1 MSIMTTRL
9 LRTTIGTT
17 ALLTCSIAAAGQT
30 TSLATAAAEQQVE
43 ELRSLLEDGSD
54 ANIPLADGSTALL
67 WAAHWN
73 DLEMVDLLLGADA
86 NVNTFDDHGVTPLL
100 RAAENASLP
109 MIERLL
115 DAGANSNLSQE
126 NGLTALMV
134 ASRTGNF
141 EVVKALLNAGSDIN
155 ASTKEHGATALMW
168 ATTESHGDIVQL
180 LLDRGAHPNHSTAD
194 GFTPLLF
201 AAASGDIQLAEQLIA
216 SGVNVNDTGVDGTH
230 ALPYAIVNGHHEFA
244 LFLLRQGADASATL
258 GTITALH
265 AAAGNVGTWL
275 GEWSRQHGFGERF
288 RGKNLTGDQRV
299 SLVQSLLE
307 HGADPNVRLTTSA
320 MFMSYIANPREGAF
334 ERFACGTGDLRGA
347 TPLWIAAHNANRDA
361 ANSIEILQLL
371 LSAGADLNL
380 TTDDGTTPLMA
391 AAGLGRSTYTPAE
404 PRGVRSET
412 AEHAVTLLIEQGANV
427 NAVNE
432 ADFTALHGAAFRG
445 NNEIIEYLVAQGADI
460 DARDFRGRTAYRIA
474 EGAKQSF
481 QFQTWPETAA
491 FLAELGAN
499 VNLSIP
505 GTERQKLRDVSIDT
519 ADQQ

>member
-1 MSIMTTRL
+1 MSIMATRL
-9 LRTTIGTT
+9 LRTAIGTT
-17 ALLTCSIAAAGQT
+17 ALLAWSVTATAQDTSVAAAAADQQT
-30 TSLATAAAEQQVE
+30 DVV
-43 ELRSLLEDGSD
+43 RSLLADGVD
-54 ANIPLADGSTALL
+54 ANAPLADGTTALL

-73 DLEMVDLLLGADA
+73 DVKMADLLLGADA
-86 NVNTFDDHGVTPLL
+86 NVNASDDHGVTPLV

-109 MIERLL
+109 MIQRLL
-115 DAGANSNLSQE
+115 EAGANSNLTQA

-134 ASRTGNF
+134 AARTGNL
-141 EVVKALLNAGSDIN
+141 EVVRALVDAGSDVN
-155 ASTKEHGATALMW
+155 AVTKQHGATALMW
-168 ATTESHGDIVQL
+168 ATTESHANVVQL
-180 LLDRGAHPNHSTAD
+180 LLDSGAHANHSTAD

-201 AAASGDIQLAEQLIA
+201 AAGTGNVELAEQLLA
-216 SGVNVNDTGVDGTH
+216 NGVDVNDTGVDGTH

-244 LFLLRQGADASATL
+244 LFLLRQGADATATL
-258 GTITALH
+258 GTISALH

-288 RGKNLTGDQRV
+288 RGKNLTSDQRV

-307 HGADPNVRLTTSA
+307 HGADPNVRLMTSA

-347 TPLWIAAHNANRDA
+347 TPLWVAAHNANRDA
-361 ANSIEILQLL
+361 GESIEIIQLL
-371 LSAGADLNL
+371 LSAGAELHL

-391 AAGLGRSTYTPAE
+391 AAGLGRGTYTPAE
-404 PRGVRSET
+404 PRGVKSDT
-412 AEHAVTLLIEQGANV
+412 AEQAVTLLIEQGADV
-427 NAVNE
+427 NATNE

-445 NNEIIEYLVAQGADI
+445 NNEIIEYLVTQGADI
-460 DARDFRGRTAYRIA
+460 DARDFRGRTPYRIA

-491 FLAELGAN
+491 LLEQLGAN
-499 VNLSIP
+499 VNLSIR
-505 GTERQKLRDVSIDT
+505 GTERQKLRDVLVET

>member
-9 LRTTIGTT
+9 LRTTIGTI
-17 ALLTCSIAAAGQT
+17 ALFACSVTIAGQT
-30 TSLATAAAEQQVE
+30 PSLATAAAEQQADEV
-43 ELRSLLEDGSD
+43 RSLLANGAD
-54 ANIPLADGSTALL
+54 ANVPLADGSTALL

-73 DLEMVDLLLGADA
+73 DLEMVELLLGAGA
-86 NVNTFDDHGVTPLL
+86 NVNASDDHGVTPLV
-100 RAAENASLP
+100 RAAENASLA
-109 MIERLL
+109 MIEQLL
-115 DAGANSNLSQE
+115 KAGADSNLPQV

-134 ASRTGNF
+134 ASRTGNL
-141 EVVKALLNAGSDIN
+141 EVVKALVDAGSDVN
-155 ASTKEHGATALMW
+155 ASTIEYGATALMW
-168 ATTESHGDIVQL
+168 AASEAHQTIVSL
-180 LLDRGAHPNHSTAD
+180 LLERGAHANHSTVD

-201 AAASGDIQLAEQLIA
+201 AAGSGNIELAEQLLA
-216 SGVNVNDTGVDGTH
+216 GGVNVNDTGIDGSH

-244 LFLLRQGADASATL
+244 LFLLRQGADATATL
-258 GTITALH
+258 GTISALH

-299 SLVQSLLE
+299 TLIQSLLE
-307 HGADPNVRLTTSA
+307 HGADPNVRLQTSA

-347 TPLWIAAHNANRDA
+347 TPLWVAAHNANRDA
-361 ANSIEILQLL
+361 DSSIEILQLL
-371 LSAGADLNL
+371 LSAGADLHL

-391 AAGLGRSTYTPAE
+391 AAGLGRGTYTPAE
-404 PRGVRSET
+404 PRGVKSET
-412 AEHAVTLLIEQGANV
+412 AEQAVSLLIEQGANV

-445 NNEIIEYLVAQGADI
+445 NNEIIEQLVAQGAEI
-460 DARDFRGRTAYRIA
+460 DARDFRGRTPYRIA

-491 FLAELGAN
+491 LLEELGAN
-499 VNLSIP
+499 VHLSIP
-505 GTERQKLRDVSIDT
+505 GTARQKLRDVLAET
-519 ADQQ
+519 ADQ

>member
-9 LRTTIGTT
+9 FRTTIGTT
-17 ALLTCSIAAAGQT
+17 ALLAWSVTAAGQMA
-30 TSLATAAAEQQVE
+30 SLATAAAEQQADEV
-43 ELRSLLEDGSD
+43 RSLLAAGAD
-54 ANIPLADGSTALL
+54 ANTSLADGSTALL

-73 DLEMVDLLLGADA
+73 DLEMADQLLTADA
-86 NVNTFDDHGVTPLL
+86 DVNAADDHGVTPLV
-100 RAAENASLP
+100 RAAENASLL
-109 MIERLL
+109 MVEKLL
-115 DAGANSNLSQE
+115 AAGANPNSSQV

-134 ASRTGNF
+134 ASRTGHP
-141 EVVKALLNAGSDIN
+141 EVVKAMLDAGSDVN
-155 ASTKEHGATALMW
+155 ASTNEHGATALMW
-168 ATTESHGDIVQL
+168 ATAEAHEDVVRMLI
-180 LLDRGAHPNHSTAD
+180 DRGAHANHSTTD

-201 AAASGDIQLAEQLIA
+201 AAGSGNIQLAELLLA

-230 ALPYAIVNGHHEFA
+230 ALPYAIINGHHEFA
-244 LFLLRQGADASATL
+244 LFLLRQGADSTATL
-258 GTITALH
+258 GTISALH

-307 HGADPNVRLTTSA
+307 HGADPNVRLLTSA

-347 TPLWIAAHNANRDA
+347 TPLWVAAHSANRDA
-361 ANSIEILQLL
+361 DGSIEILQLL
-371 LSAGADLNL
+371 LSAGANLHL

-404 PRGVRSET
+404 PRGVKSET
-412 AEHAVTLLIEQGANV
+412 AEQAVALLIERGANV

-445 NNEIIEYLVAQGADI
+445 NNEIIEYLVTQGAEI
-460 DARDFRGRTAYRIA
+460 DARDFRGRTPYRIA

-481 QFQTWPETAA
+481 QFQPWPETAA
-491 FLAELGAN
+491 FLEELGAN
-499 VNLSIP
+499 VHLSIP
-505 GTERQKLRDVSIDT
+505 GIARQKLRDVSVEA
-519 ADQQ
+519 ADQ